1 MTGYVRIEIDYA
13 EARVIRDDAQDK
25 VAAFEADLEAT
36 MKIADLEA
44 RRCAREVLARKREF
58 YADLEGK
65 MQDACETFEFEGCN
79 CDECTS
85 NRSD

>member
-25 VAAFEADLEAT
+25 AAALEADLEAT
-36 MKIADLEA
+36 MKIVDLEA

-58 YADLEGK
+58 YKDLADK
-65 MQDACETFEFEGCN
+65 MQDACEMSEFEGCD
-79 CDECTS
+79 CDECRS

>member
-25 VAAFEADLEAT
+25 AAALEADLEAT
-36 MKIADLEA
+36 MKIVDLEA

-58 YADLEGK
+58 YKDLADK
-65 MQDACETFEFEGCN
+65 MQDACEAFDFEGCD
-79 CDECTS
+79 CDEC
-85 NRSD
+85 RSTRGD

>member
-25 VAAFEADLEAT
+25 AAALEADLEVT
-36 MKIADLEA
+36 MKIVDLEA
-44 RRCAREVLARKREF
+44 RRCAREALARKREF
-58 YADLEGK
+58 YKDLADK
-65 MQDACETFEFEGCN
+65 MQDACEMFEFGGCD
-79 CDECTS
+79 CDECRS

>member
-1 MTGYVRIEIDYA
+1 MIGYVRIEIDYA

-44 RRCAREVLARKREF
+44 RRCAREVIARKREF

-65 MQDACETFEFEGCN
+65 MQDACETFEFEDCN

>member
-25 VAAFEADLEAT
+25 AAALEAGLEAT
-36 MKIADLEA
+36 MKIVDLEA

-58 YADLEGK
+58 YKDLADK
-65 MQDACETFEFEGCN
+65 MQNACEMFEFEGCD
-79 CDECTS
+79 CDECRS